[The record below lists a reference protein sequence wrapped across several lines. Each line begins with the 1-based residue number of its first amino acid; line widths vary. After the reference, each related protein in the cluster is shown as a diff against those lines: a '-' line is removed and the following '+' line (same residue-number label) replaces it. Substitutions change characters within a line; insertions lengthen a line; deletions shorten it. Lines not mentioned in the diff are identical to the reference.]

1 MVRQN
6 FIFKIITP
14 NTAVIPANLMALS
27 VITQLRAAELPA
39 AREDAV
45 YESADHFLKP
55 TLKFSLSPILREVNL
70 VEELTKFR

>member
-1 MVRQN
+1 
-6 FIFKIITP
+6 
-14 NTAVIPANLMALS
+14 MALS